1 MCFSSLL
8 ISCTVIKATPLNIS
22 ALKIFSMKA
31 PIELLML
38 IFCIFKWLSPS
49 SIPKHECQSLVCC
62 DLTLTSVA
70 AVSSYGTERQRF
82 QISASTS
89 QVTVWILKRHYL
101 KKKREKRTSKK
112 IFSQRRYKLY
122 FCNGLIP
129 WIQLKVTM
137 YLRKVSLNCAGQIE
151 YTMVL

>member
-22 ALKIFSMKA
+22 ALKIFSIKA

-70 AVSSYGTERQRF
+70 AVSSYGTERQRL

-89 QVTVWILKRHYL
+89 QVTVWILKRHCL
-101 KKKREKRTSKK
+101 KKRERKGPAKRFLVNEDTSYTSVMVWYHEYNLNLLPSQGILKLCRPDCVHK
-112 IFSQRRYKLY
+112 ISF
-122 FCNGLIP
+122 
-129 WIQLKVTM
+129 
-137 YLRKVSLNCAGQIE
+137 
-151 YTMVL
+151 